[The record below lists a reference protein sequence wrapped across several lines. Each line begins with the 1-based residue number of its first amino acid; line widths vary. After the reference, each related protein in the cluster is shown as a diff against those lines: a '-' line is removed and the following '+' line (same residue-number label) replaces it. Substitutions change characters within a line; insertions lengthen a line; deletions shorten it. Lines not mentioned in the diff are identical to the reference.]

1 MKNIRLWFFVLF
13 VVLVSACQTIGD
25 NAPAAQT
32 PSGPTVAAILTR
44 GGGWTTVGISSA
56 NPNTYEILPGGLPS
70 GGFQLYFYAPYP
82 ALLQL
87 TIDGV
92 KIPKF
97 EDIPTGSDPTMSG
110 FYRVANIN
118 ANLSTPYWQVKVRP
132 PKSQLTSMRFVVGI
146 SSVSINPKFRD
157 TAGNNQVSAPLS
169 LVMITQAVNRVAI
182 VFPGTGNGNVSI
194 HAEGDVNSTPMDTSC
209 NAECSIDFGALYNIT
224 LKAHA
229 SGSAT
234 FTQWS
239 GDCTGSGTTCGLH
252 LNGQAKAVAATF
264 SRGSGSVGSVQN
276 CPALAPPTGFSY
288 FGMPLCD
295 SQNVFNDPAPDLA
308 CDTNGYFC
316 CAMISNQNFNDPKC
330 GITHKN
336 FPASCIG
343 YGNPKIKM
351 EPSGCYI
358 QN

>member
-1 MKNIRLWFFVLF
+1 MKNIHLWLF
-13 VVLVSACQTIGD
+13 LVITVVMAGCQTIGD

-32 PSGPTVAAILTR
+32 PSGVTVSAILTR
-44 GGGWTTVGISSA
+44 GGSWTTVGPHSF
-56 NPNTYEILPGGLPS
+56 NPNTYKILPGGLPS

-82 ALLQL
+82 ALLQV

-92 KIPKF
+92 KLPKF
-97 EDIPTGSDPTMSG
+97 EDIPAGTDPAVTG
-110 FYRVANIN
+110 FYRIGNIN
-118 ANLSTPYWQVKVRP
+118 PNLSTPYWNIGVRP
-132 PKSQLTSMRFVVGI
+132 PSSQLTSLHYVVGV

-157 TAGNNQVSAPLS
+157 AAGNNQLSSPLN
-169 LVMITQAVNRVAI
+169 LVMISQDVNRVALL
-182 VFPGTGNGNVSI
+182 FPGAGHGTISV

-209 NAECSIDFGALYNIT
+209 SAECSIDFGTLYDIT
-224 LKAHA
+224 LKAHP
-229 SGSAT
+229 SGSST

-239 GDCTGSGTTCGLH
+239 GDCSGTGTTCGLH

-264 SRGSGSVGSVQN
+264 SRGSGGGAAQN
-276 CPALAPPTGFSY
+276 CPALSPPAGYSY

-308 CDTNGYFC
+308 CDAQSYYC
-316 CAMISNQNFNDPKC
+316 CAINNGTNDPRC
-330 GITHKN
+330 GNDHKS

-343 YGNPKIKM
+343 YGNPKVRM